1 MARSAKPKETEVVV
15 EETQEP
21 EVVIEAAEAI
31 EDGALAEVEAAP
43 KLPEPVYK
51 LTIVDSVVE
60 KIAARAVARIDGIVA
75 MKGNL
80 FSTIQEGLGGSVHT
94 KGVTAD
100 LLDDSTAHIE
110 LDVILEYG
118 KSAVEIF
125 SQVRDMVVG
134 DLQTMTGLT
143 VTELDVNVVDVMTYE
158 EYNARKKGDDKK
170 SKDGNRAN
178 SANDDDLFPEERG
191 RVTVVNT
198 RD

>member
-1 MARSAKPKETEVVV
+1 MARTAKPAETEVEI
-15 EETQEP
+15 EEIPEP
-21 EVVIEAAEAI
+21 EVVIEAVGENTLAEA
-31 EDGALAEVEAAP
+31 DATP
-43 KLPEPVYK
+43 PLPEPVYK

-100 LLDDSTAHIE
+100 LLDDSSAHIE

-125 SQVRDMVVG
+125 SQVRDIVVG

-143 VTELDVNVVDVMTYE
+143 VTELDVNVVDVMTKE

-170 SKDGNRAN
+170 AKDGNHTGQV
-178 SANDDDLFPEERG
+178 DDDLFPEEKG
-191 RVTVVNT
+191 RVTVVKT
-198 RD
+198 KD

>member
-1 MARSAKPKETEVVV
+1 MVRASKTTETEAEI
-15 EETQEP
+15 EEVQEP
-21 EVVIEAAEAI
+21 EVVIETTTE
-31 EDGALAEVEAAP
+31 GPLAEVETKP
-43 KLPEPVYK
+43 TLPEPVYK

-100 LLDDSTAHIE
+100 LLDDSSAHIE

-125 SQVRDMVVG
+125 SQVRDIVVG

-143 VTELDVNVVDVMTYE
+143 VTELDVNVVDVMTKE

-170 SKDGNRAN
+170 GKDGSRAGQT
-178 SANDDDLFPEERG
+178 DDDLFPEERG
-191 RVTVVNT
+191 RVTVVNMK
-198 RD
+198 D

>member
-1 MARSAKPKETEVVV
+1 MVRTAKPKETEVEV
-15 EETQEP
+15 EEIIEP
-21 EVVIEAAEAI
+21 ETALETVEEAP
-31 EDGALAEVEAAP
+31 LAETETAP
-43 KLPEPVYK
+43 SAPEPVYK

-143 VTELDVNVVDVMTYE
+143 VTELDVNVVDVMTYD
-158 EYNARKKGDDKK
+158 EYNARKKGEDKK
-170 SKDGNRAN
+170 AKDGGRAQG
-178 SANDDDLFPEERG
+178 SDDDLFPEERG